1 MTYPTK
7 IKKGDLILATLRAD
21 KEGGKET
28 QVVVQI
34 TKVLESSVLGFL
46 VRKSH
51 FNQIQVEIQHA
62 DICFNMGPTPPNI
75 TVAGVNFDERF
86 THQTEHKRWGT
97 LHWSFD
103 PDAEEGVKERV
114 HKAYSI
120 TYAFLKEN
128 GLASITE
135 LPLIHEIHHKAVGKW
150 VGRYT
155 GSTNLAHL
163 PGVVRFT
170 PLHPKSES
178 IEHPGYTVAH
188 EIGHVIEAQLLHTS
202 PKLRAKWL
210 ALYDETVSP
219 VHIDKDILAD
229 LLEKLKASE
238 NLKGYRAAVATDE
251 SLMEPAKEIFIYL
264 KRAHGL
270 FPHDVGAF
278 LEAETP
284 EALDHYW
291 PKSSACFTQRLTPSV
306 SQYATKNVRELFA
319 EAFAFK
325 VCGKKLPKA
334 VSELMDASLQRALK
348 QLPRVLQDIADS
360 NLGASGG

>member
-7 IKKGDLILATLRAD
+7 LKKDDLIVATVRNEKD
-21 KEGGKET
+21 PDKET
-28 QVVVQI
+28 QLVIQV

-51 FNQIQVEIQHA
+51 FQETKVEVQHE
-62 DICFNMGPTPPNI
+62 DICFNLGPNPPPI
-75 TVAGVNFDERF
+75 SVAGVSLNERF
-86 THQTEHKRWGT
+86 THQTDHKHWGT

-103 PDAEEGVKERV
+103 PETEEGVKERV

-120 TYAFLKEN
+120 TYSFLKEN
-128 GLASITE
+128 GLAAITE
-135 LPLIHEIHHKAVGKW
+135 LPLVHEIHHKAVGKW

-210 ALYDETVSP
+210 SLYAETVSP
-219 VHIDKDILAD
+219 VHIDKAILAD
-229 LLEKLKASE
+229 LLDKLKTGES
-238 NLKGYRAAVATDE
+238 LKAYRAAVATDE
-251 SLMEPAKEIFIYL
+251 SLLEPAKEVFVYL

-270 FPHDVGAF
+270 TPPDVAAL
-278 LEAETP
+278 LEGDP
-284 EALDHYW
+284 DSLDHYW
-291 PKSSACFTQRLTPSV
+291 PKSAACFTQRLAPSV

-334 VSELMDASLQRALK
+334 VSDLMDTSLQRALK
-348 QLPRVLQDIADS
+348 QLPRVLQDVAAS
-360 NLGASGG
+360 NLGTADA